1 MKKVFAM
8 ILALSMMLCA
18 VASAEGTLDA
28 IKAKGELVI
37 GTEATYGPYEFLDDN
52 SNPIGCDIG
61 WLRRL
66 PMRSA

>member
-8 ILALSMMLCA
+8 ILVLSMMLCA

-37 GTEATYGPYEFLDDN
+37 GTEATYGPY
-52 SNPIGCDIG
+52 
-61 WLRRL
+61 
-66 PMRSA
+66 